1 MWWKR
6 LLHKDLTIAAAALIL
21 SATLAYYS
29 ASGVFSSNDRLGGRD
44 ERSIMTMASTTN
56 DASTSCSSCSVR
68 LYQGLSPSTG
78 HVESEINR
86 MRATVATP
94 HGCNAEIEHV
104 ILNTHEQRSFLEKH
118 GMECFVEK
126 DRSDGG
132 IPGKNNPAL
141 EKYDELVNIGM
152 QYMAHELWKYCA
164 LSSTPDATNNNKE
177 TYVAYLDAESP
188 LLSIFSDIFLQP
200 SPKRCN
206 YAVIGS
212 NALLSG
218 TVHSSFL
225 FLTPLHTSLAR
236 TVMRLMIGM
245 DSTILDTSPLL
256 HFSYQKH
263 FMH

>member
-104 ILNTHEQRSFLEKH
+104 ILNTHPR
-118 GMECFVEK
+118 
-126 DRSDGG
+126 
-132 IPGKNNPAL
+132 
-141 EKYDELVNIGM
+141 
-152 QYMAHELWKYCA
+152 
-164 LSSTPDATNNNKE
+164 
-177 TYVAYLDAESP
+177 
-188 LLSIFSDIFLQP
+188 
-200 SPKRCN
+200 
-206 YAVIGS
+206 
-212 NALLSG
+212 
-218 TVHSSFL
+218 
-225 FLTPLHTSLAR
+225 
-236 TVMRLMIGM
+236 
-245 DSTILDTSPLL
+245 
-256 HFSYQKH
+256 QK
-263 FMH
+263 